1 MMKVFVVGA
10 TGGIDRLVVEKA
22 LKADHTLRAHVRDKA
37 RLPNPFSD
45 QSLPVNDLVLT
56 PLDCLSWKSL

>member
-22 LKADHTLRAHVRDKA
+22 LKADIPYGRMCATMRGFPIPSPINR
-37 RLPNPFSD
+37 
-45 QSLPVNDLVLT
+45 
-56 PLDCLSWKSL
+56 CL